1 MKVMFKGTENYLYK
15 SDFKGLRTI
24 YIKVMSEGTDN
35 YLYESDV

>member
-24 YIKVMSEGTDN
+24 YIKVMSEGAEN
-35 YLYESDV
+35 YLYQSDV